1 MRDGSLTIG
10 RPVKMVRPVSMAR
23 LRFMSLEIER
33 RFLVQHPARAFA
45 VSRRSVRIVQG
56 YFGRTGG
63 FSVRVRMVCD
73 TAGDWRA
80 YLTFKGR
87 KRGLART
94 EYEYEIDVQKARRAL
109 RCLAPRHIIRKT
121 RHEVRSGDDTVWLVD
136 RFHGPNAGLVLA
148 EVELDRPDQPV
159 QLPPWLGREVSY
171 DRRFSNSN
179 LALSPMPTHAPA
191 AA

>member
-1 MRDGSLTIG
+1 
-10 RPVKMVRPVSMAR
+10 
-23 LRFMSLEIER
+23 MSTEIER
-33 RFLVQHPARAFA
+33 RFLVQHPARALA

-56 YFGRTGG
+56 YFGRIDGLG
-63 FSVRVRMVCD
+63 VRVRMVCD
-73 TAGDWRA
+73 AAGEWRA

-87 KRGLART
+87 KRGLVRS
-94 EYEYEIDVQKARRAL
+94 EYEYEIDVGKARQAL

-121 RHEVRSGDDTVWLVD
+121 RHEVRCGDDGVWWVD

-148 EVELDRPDQPV
+148 EVELDRPDQHV
-159 QLPPWLGREVSY
+159 QLPSWLGPEVSY

-179 LALSPMPTHAPA
+179 LAVTPMPIHAPA